1 MCLTGEF
8 RAWEQKWPG
17 SSCHG
22 KVSAGS
28 SGSGGE
34 IRPFHSPDLEP
45 RVGLEFPGLPVFH
58 DCSKSLEVL
67 RCLVLE

>member
-1 MCLTGEF
+1 MCLIGEF

-22 KVSAGS
+22 KDSAGA

-34 IRPFHSPDLEP
+34 IRPDLEP
-45 RVGLEFPGLPVFH
+45 QVGLEFPDLLVFH
-58 DCSKSLEVL
+58 DCSKNLEVL